1 MVERAQEVTPARI
14 GIGRTGTWMKTRSY
28 LQFRIDHSA
37 AQDAVLKD
45 VSKEFLEASGV
56 KLSKLRNHQVHS

>member
-14 GIGRTGTWMKTRSY
+14 GIGRTGTRMKTRSY

-37 AQDAVLKD
+37 AQDAVLGCKQRIFR
-45 VSKEFLEASGV
+45 SKWGKVVQITQSSG
-56 KLSKLRNHQVHS
+56 HS